1 MSNIQRTALLR
12 KIDGDGLSVSLDTAV
27 AVFPLRVSIVVN
39 CSMREMAFPCRT
51 SGKRLWKCSVRGVKV
66 AT

>member
-1 MSNIQRTALLR
+1 MSNMRQTALLR

-39 CSMREMAFPCRT
+39 CSMREMAFLC
-51 SGKRLWKCSVRGVKV
+51 
-66 AT
+66 